1 MLDLSPVKMSH
12 VSCFDLEEI
21 CCFLIRNSRTLQMPQ
36 VKLGAGVGVGEGV
49 VVVEV
54 DLLFSAEGGQALAVN
69 SVGAGGNEM
78 RAGERVVVKR
88 LGETADVEC
97 RVVRYDGFPVDER
110 LELRPEAIKCRH
122 RFGI

>member
-1 MLDLSPVKMSH
+1 
-12 VSCFDLEEI
+12 
-21 CCFLIRNSRTLQMPQ
+21 MPQ

-78 RAGERVVVKR
+78 RAGERVVVER
-88 LGETADVEC
+88 LTETADVES
-97 RVVRYDGFPVDER
+97 RVVRNDGCSGDER
-110 LELRPEAIKCRH
+110 LKFRPEPIERRG
-122 RFGI
+122 RFGFRGRQAVNAGERFPVKVSRRLNQKREALG